1 MVGFSLLHYYFS
13 WYLCFRKL
21 QWLLYLHK
29 QCFLPFVG
37 NFVVNGNWL
46 VLHITG
52 VEEDSMYPNEF
63 CHFFCKLSLFIC
75 LANSPSLS
83 VSIFTAELFCDRTEV
98 HKYIVCITGKRF
110 LILSL
115 WKALGLRRLVTVVL
129 ALLSQKTLL
138 WMESFQMHISILLGL
153 LIIYPNTAT
162 LKLIFFLKLI
172 SVEVDDQ

>member
-1 MVGFSLLHYYFS
+1 MCSLSCSYVNKLLNTPIWLGLVCFIIIFS

-29 QCFLPFVG
+29 QCFWPFVG

-75 LANSPSLS
+75 LENSPSLS

-98 HKYIVCITGKRF
+98 HCLHHWQK
-110 LILSL
+110 
-115 WKALGLRRLVTVVL
+115 VL
-129 ALLSQKTLL
+129 NSELMKGPWT
-138 WMESFQMHISILLGL
+138 
-153 LIIYPNTAT
+153 
-162 LKLIFFLKLI
+162 
-172 SVEVDDQ
+172 